1 MRKTVV
7 FDFDGV
13 IHKGYSGYKDGSIYG
28 EIDDDL
34 LDFIYELMENFYIVI
49 SSNRDA
55 DQIVDFLNGYQN
67 KILFKR
73 FDKDK
78 DNLYWKDK
86 NAVGVTNQKAIG
98 ILYIDD
104 RGYRYNSKNS
114 SKCIN
119 EIKNILYDQYE
130 KSVRP
135 AVEKLLEEADQAAMG
150 TGEFYTYKDAFCEE

>member
-13 IHKGYSGYKDGSIYG
+13 IHKGYKGYKDGNIYG
-28 EIDDDL
+28 EIDDNL
-34 LDFIYELMENFYIVI
+34 LDFIYELMKDFYVVI

-55 DQIVDFLNGYQN
+55 DQIVNFLNGYQN

-78 DNLYWKDK
+78 NNLYWKDK

-104 RGYRYNSKNS
+104 RGYRYNSKYS
-114 SKCIN
+114 LKCIGD
-119 EIKNILYDQYE
+119 IKDIIGI
-130 KSVRP
+130 K
-135 AVEKLLEEADQAAMG
+135 
-150 TGEFYTYKDAFCEE
+150 

>member
-13 IHKGYSGYKDGSIYG
+13 IHKGYSGYKNGSIYG
-28 EIDDDL
+28 EIDNNL
-34 LDFIYELMENFYIVI
+34 LDFIYELMKDFYIVI

-78 DNLYWKDK
+78 NNLYWKYK

-104 RGYRYNSKNS
+104 RGYRYNSKTS
-114 SKCIN
+114 LKCID
-119 EIKNILYDQYE
+119 EIKNILYVNRGRNNE
-130 KSVRP
+130 
-135 AVEKLLEEADQAAMG
+135 
-150 TGEFYTYKDAFCEE
+150 

>member
-13 IHKGYSGYKDGSIYG
+13 IHKGYKGYKDGSIYG
-28 EIDDDL
+28 EIDDNL
-34 LDFIYELMENFYIVI
+34 LDFIYELMKDFYVVI

-67 KILFKR
+67 KILFKI

-78 DNLYWKDK
+78 NNLYWKDK
-86 NAVGVTNQKAIG
+86 HAVGVTNQKAIG

-104 RGYRYNSKNS
+104 RGYRYNSKTS
-114 SKCIN
+114 LKCID
-119 EIKNILYDQYE
+119 EIKNILYDKCS

-150 TGEFYTYKDAFCEE
+150 KGEFYTYEDVFSEE

>member
-13 IHKGYSGYKDGSIYG
+13 IHKGYKGYKDGSIYG
-28 EIDDDL
+28 EIDNNL
-34 LDFIYELMENFYIVI
+34 LDFIYELMKDFYIVI

-78 DNLYWKDK
+78 NNLYWKDK

-104 RGYRYNSKNS
+104 RGYRYNSKTS
-114 SKCIN
+114 LKCID
-119 EIKNILYDQYE
+119 EIKNILYVNRGRNNE
-130 KSVRP
+130 
-135 AVEKLLEEADQAAMG
+135 
-150 TGEFYTYKDAFCEE
+150 

>member
-13 IHKGYSGYKDGSIYG
+13 IHKGYKGYKNGSIYG
-28 EIDDDL
+28 EIDDNL
-34 LDFIYELMENFYIVI
+34 LDFIKDLMNDFYIVV

-55 DQIVDFLNGYQN
+55 DQIVDFMNRYQN
-67 KILFKR
+67 KISFKR

-78 DNLYWKDK
+78 NNLYWKDK

-114 SKCIN
+114 SKCID
-119 EIKNILYDQYE
+119 EIKNILYVNRGRNNE
-130 KSVRP
+130 
-135 AVEKLLEEADQAAMG
+135 
-150 TGEFYTYKDAFCEE
+150 

>member
-13 IHKGYSGYKDGSIYG
+13 IHKGYKGYKDGSIYG
-28 EIDDDL
+28 EIDDNL
-34 LDFIYELMENFYIVI
+34 LDFIYELMKDFYVVI

-78 DNLYWKDK
+78 NNLYWKDK

-104 RGYRYNSKNS
+104 HGYRYNSKNS
-114 SKCIN
+114 SKCID
-119 EIKNILYDQYE
+119 EIKNMLCINRGRNNE
-130 KSVRP
+130 
-135 AVEKLLEEADQAAMG
+135 
-150 TGEFYTYKDAFCEE
+150 

>member
-13 IHKGYSGYKDGSIYG
+13 IHKGYKGYKDGNIYG
-28 EIDDDL
+28 EIDDNL
-34 LDFIYELMENFYIVI
+34 LDFIYELMKDFYVVI

-55 DQIVDFLNGYQN
+55 DQIIDFLNGYQN

-78 DNLYWKDK
+78 NNLYWKDK

-114 SKCIN
+114 SKCID
-119 EIKNILYDQYE
+119 EIKNILYVNRGRNNE
-130 KSVRP
+130 
-135 AVEKLLEEADQAAMG
+135 
-150 TGEFYTYKDAFCEE
+150 

>member
-78 DNLYWKDK
+78 NNLYWKDK

-104 RGYRYNSKNS
+104 RGYRYNSKTS
-114 SKCIN
+114 LKCID
-119 EIKNILYDQYE
+119 EIKNILYVNRGRNNE
-130 KSVRP
+130 
-135 AVEKLLEEADQAAMG
+135 
-150 TGEFYTYKDAFCEE
+150 

>member
-13 IHKGYSGYKDGSIYG
+13 IHKGYKGYKDGSIYG

-34 LDFIYELMENFYIVI
+34 LDFIYELMKDFYVVI

-78 DNLYWKDK
+78 NNLYWKDK

-119 EIKNILYDQYE
+119 EIKNILYVNRGRNNE
-130 KSVRP
+130 
-135 AVEKLLEEADQAAMG
+135 
-150 TGEFYTYKDAFCEE
+150 

>member
-34 LDFIYELMENFYIVI
+34 LDFIYELMKDFYVVI

-55 DQIVDFLNGYQN
+55 DQIVNFLNGYQN

-78 DNLYWKDK
+78 NNLYWKDK

-104 RGYRYNSKNS
+104 RGYRYNSKTS
-114 SKCIN
+114 LKCID
-119 EIKNILYDQYE
+119 EIKNILYVNRGRNNE
-130 KSVRP
+130 
-135 AVEKLLEEADQAAMG
+135 
-150 TGEFYTYKDAFCEE
+150 

>member
-13 IHKGYSGYKDGSIYG
+13 IHKGYKGYKDGSIYG
-28 EIDDDL
+28 EIDDNL
-34 LDFIYELMENFYIVI
+34 LDFIKDLMNDFYIVV

-78 DNLYWKDK
+78 NNLYWKDK
-86 NAVGVTNQKAIG
+86 NVVGVTNQKAIG

-104 RGYRYNSKNS
+104 RGYRYNSKKS
-114 SKCIN
+114 SKCID
-119 EIKNILYDQYE
+119 EIKNMLCINRGRNNE
-130 KSVRP
+130 
-135 AVEKLLEEADQAAMG
+135 
-150 TGEFYTYKDAFCEE
+150 

>member
-13 IHKGYSGYKDGSIYG
+13 IHKGYSGYKNGSIYG
-28 EIDDDL
+28 EIDNNL
-34 LDFIYELMENFYIVI
+34 LDFIYELMKDFYIVI

-78 DNLYWKDK
+78 NNLYWKDK

-114 SKCIN
+114 SKCVD
-119 EIKNILYDQYE
+119 EIKNILYVNRGRNNE
-130 KSVRP
+130 
-135 AVEKLLEEADQAAMG
+135 
-150 TGEFYTYKDAFCEE
+150 

>member
-13 IHKGYSGYKDGSIYG
+13 IHKGYSGYKNGSIYG
-28 EIDDDL
+28 EIDNNL
-34 LDFIYELMENFYIVI
+34 LDFIYELMNDFYIVI

-78 DNLYWKDK
+78 NNLYWKDK
-86 NAVGVTNQKAIG
+86 NAIGVTNQKAIG

-104 RGYRYNSKNS
+104 RGYRYNSKTS
-114 SKCIN
+114 LKCID
-119 EIKNILYDQYE
+119 EIKNILYVNRGRNNE
-130 KSVRP
+130 
-135 AVEKLLEEADQAAMG
+135 
-150 TGEFYTYKDAFCEE
+150 